1 MSKAELTLEL
11 LQLFRDHGYEGATL
25 SRIAQAT
32 GLGKASLYHH
42 FPKGKEEM
50 AAAVIRYLAGWYA
63 TNLLKPLQGSGS
75 AQQRLTQMSQTL
87 ANFYDQG
94 QQPCLFAVFALGGAR
109 EQFQAPVRQIMRI
122 WTESLAM
129 VLIDDAIPKPIAY
142 QRAEDAI
149 VRLQGSLVLAQAMGD
164 SGPFQRV
171 LRDLPSRLLAPAGD
185 ES

>member
-1 MSKAELTLEL
+1 MSKADLTIEL

-42 FPKGKEEM
+42 FPKGKSEM
-50 AAAVIRYLAGWYA
+50 AAAVIRHLAGWYA
-63 TNLLKPLQGSGS
+63 THLLKPLQGSGS
-75 AQQRLTQMSQTL
+75 PETRLSRMTQTL
-87 ANFYDQG
+87 ADFYEEG
-94 QQPCLFAVFALGGAR
+94 QQPCPFAVFALGGAR

-122 WTESLAM
+122 WTESLAT
-129 VLIDDAIPKPIAY
+129 VLIDSGIPKPIAY

-164 SGPFQRV
+164 TGPFQRV
-171 LRDLPSRLLAPAGD
+171 LKDLPTSLLAPAEG
-185 ES
+185 E